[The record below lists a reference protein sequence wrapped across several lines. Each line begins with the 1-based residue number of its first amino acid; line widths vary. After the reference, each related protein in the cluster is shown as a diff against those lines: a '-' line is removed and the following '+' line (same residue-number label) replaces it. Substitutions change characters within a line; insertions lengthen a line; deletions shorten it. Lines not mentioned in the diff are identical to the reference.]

1 MTGPEMETTSDGSI
15 EDGRMDGQFDDGFL
29 DGPLHPQKR

>member
-1 MTGPEMETTSDGSI
+1 MAPDDYDDGSI

>member
-1 MTGPEMETTSDGSI
+1 METTSDGSI

>member
-1 MTGPEMETTSDGSI
+1 MAPDDMTVDKDGSI

>member
-1 MTGPEMETTSDGSI
+1 MSAPEDDGSI